1 MTEGRFVAKEGRLEQ
16 IRGQNDD
23 DVSCCDQSE
32 APMTAEEFSEL
43 FRNSFRVLWLVAA
56 GIVSDR
62 ILAEDV
68 VQEAAIVAFQKR
80 SQFESGT
87 NFTAWMAQMVRFTAL
102 NHRRKERKHARP
114 SSDSDLL
121 ENANENARSH
131 GRPPNRTS
139 TPQLRITS
147 DFNLPADQAHFD
159 DRIVTALREVADE
172 GRACLLLR
180 VIENLEYSEIS
191 QILDMPE
198 GTAMSHV
205 HRTKQFLR
213 ERLSNILPMKS
224 NPSNPK
230 T

>member
-1 MTEGRFVAKEGRLEQ
+1 
-16 IRGQNDD
+16 
-23 DVSCCDQSE
+23 
-32 APMTAEEFSEL
+32 MTAEDFSEL
-43 FRNSFRVLWLVAA
+43 FRKSFRVLWLVAV

-62 ILAEDV
+62 TLAEDV

-80 SQFESGT
+80 SQFETGT

-114 SSDSDLL
+114 SSDSGIL
-121 ENANENARSH
+121 ESANENARSH
-131 GRPPNRTS
+131 GRSPNQISTS
-139 TPQLRITS
+139 QLRLTA

-159 DRIVTALREVADE
+159 DQIVTALREVGDE

-180 VIENLEYSEIS
+180 VIENLEYKEIS

-213 ERLSNILPMKS
+213 ERLSNIVPMKPNS
-224 NPSNPK
+224 SNPK
-230 T
+230 S

>member
-1 MTEGRFVAKEGRLEQ
+1 
-16 IRGQNDD
+16 
-23 DVSCCDQSE
+23 
-32 APMTAEEFSEL
+32 MTAGEFSEL
-43 FRNSFRVLWLVAA
+43 FRKSFRVLWLVAA

-62 ILAEDV
+62 TLAEDV

-87 NFTAWMAQMVRFTAL
+87 NFTAWIAQMVRFTAL
-102 NHRRKERKHARP
+102 NHRRKERKYARP
-114 SSDSDLL
+114 SSESGIL
-121 ENANENARSH
+121 ENANENAHSH
-131 GRPPNRTS
+131 GRSTNLNTTS
-139 TPQLRITS
+139 RIRLTT
-147 DFNLPADQAHFD
+147 DFDLPADQAHFD
-159 DRIVTALREVADE
+159 DHVISALNEVSAE

-180 VIENLEYSEIS
+180 VIENLEYKEIS

-213 ERLSNILPMKS
+213 DRLSKSSPMKP
-224 NPSNPK
+224 NPSKPK